1 MLKKFIAAITAA
13 AALTTSLIIPVNA
26 ADTSEYELQTQYTFE
41 SSTEGWSGR
50 ASENLEVS
58 TKWAQSGS
66 SSLYISN
73 RTSYWNGAAMYNT
86 LEPGGTYY
94 ISAYVLYDNSS
105 YSSQSFQ
112 LSLQY
117 DSAGSPQY
125 PAIATKTAYNC
136 SWLEL
141 SGEVTIPTD
150 AENISFYVQTA
161 YTTNPTDQDL
171 MPFYLDNVSVY
182 TLPSPEIQW
191 DIKSLKKCFSEYF
204 TVGTAIMSSQCG
216 IQAND
221 DLVNKHFN
229 SITFGNE
236 LKPDYTL
243 DKSASLA
250 YYQQTGD
257 QTNPQV
263 KIDDAR
269 VLLEYCKKYDIPVRG
284 HVLVWHSQTPDW
296 FFKEGYSDSGNW
308 VSEEVMIARM
318 ENYIKNLMELL
329 ATEYPTV
336 EFYAWDV
343 VNEAFLDNGSHR
355 VAGSNNVTNET
366 SAWVS
371 VFGDNSFIEYAFK
384 FARQYAPEGCKL
396 YYNDYN
402 EYEAGKQAAI
412 IETCTDLYE
421 KGLIDGIG
429 LQSHLDIGYPTI
441 SNYKKSLLAYCQTG
455 LDIQITELDITM
467 SSYSEAN
474 LQTQADYYGQIFDY
488 AVELV
493 NQGYNI
499 SAVVLWGLIDTDSW
513 RASKYPL
520 IFDDKW
526 QAKEAYYAIV
536 DSYEEVE
543 ESEIIYGDANGDG
556 IVNSIDAT
564 MVTRH
569 ALKVINLSDDV
580 LACCD
585 VNGDGTVNSIDATI
599 ITRYALKVITSLPV

>member
-1 MLKKFIAAITAA
+1 MLKKIIAAMTAA
-13 AALTTSLIIPVNA
+13 AALATSLVVPANA
-26 ADTSEYELQTQYTFE
+26 VDTSEYDLQAQYSFE
-41 SSTEGWSGR
+41 SSTQGWSGR

-58 TKWAQSGS
+58 TNWAQSGS

-112 LSLQY
+112 LALQY
-117 DSAGSPQY
+117 DSAGNAQY
-125 PAIATKTAYNC
+125 PTISTQTAYNR
-136 SWLEL
+136 SWVEL

-161 YTTNPTDQDL
+161 YTANPTTQDL
-171 MPFYLDNVSVY
+171 MPFYLDNVCVY
-182 TLPSPEIQW
+182 TLPSPEIQH
-191 DIKSLKKCFSEYF
+191 DIKSLKDCFSQYF
-204 TVGTAIMSSQCG
+204 KVGTAVMSSQCG

-221 DLVNKHFN
+221 DLVDKHFN
-229 SITFGNE
+229 SVTFGNE

-243 DKSASLA
+243 DKSATLS

-263 KIDDAR
+263 SIDEAR
-269 VLLEYCKKYDIPVRG
+269 VLLEYCKKHDIPVRG

-308 VSEEVMIARM
+308 VSKDVMLARM
-318 ENYIKNLMELL
+318 ENYIKNLMELI

-343 VNEAFLDNGSHR
+343 VNEAFLDSGAHR
-355 VAGSNNVTNET
+355 NAGSNNVTSET

-371 VFGDNSFIEYAFK
+371 VFGDNSFIEYAFTY
-384 FARQYAPEGCKL
+384 ARKYAPEGCKL

-402 EYEAGKQAAI
+402 EYQPGKQAAI
-412 IETCTDLYE
+412 IETCTDLYN
-421 KGLIDGIG
+421 KGLLDGIG
-429 LQSHLDIGYPTI
+429 LQSHLDISYPTI
-441 SNYKKSLLAYCQTG
+441 ENYKKSLLTYCQTG
-455 LDIQITELDITM
+455 LDIQITELDITI
-467 SSYSEAN
+467 SSYTDAN
-474 LQTQADYYGQIFDY
+474 LQTQADYYGEIFDY

-493 NQGYNI
+493 NEGYDI

-520 IFDDKW
+520 IFDEKW
-526 QAKEAYYAIV
+526 QAKQAYYAIV
-536 DSYEEVE
+536 DSYEETQPVTLV
-543 ESEIIYGDANGDG
+543 YGDANGDG

-564 MVTRH
+564 LVTRYT
-569 ALKVINLSDDV
+569 LKAATLSDDA
-580 LACCD
+580 LKCCD
-585 VNGDGTVNSIDATI
+585 VNGDGIVNSIDAAI
-599 ITRYALKVITSLPV
+599 ITRYVLKVVTSLPT